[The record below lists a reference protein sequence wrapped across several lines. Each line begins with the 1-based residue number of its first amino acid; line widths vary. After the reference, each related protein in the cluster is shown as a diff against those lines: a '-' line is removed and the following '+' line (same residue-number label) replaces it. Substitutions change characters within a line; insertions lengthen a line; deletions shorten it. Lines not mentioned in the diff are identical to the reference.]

1 MSKIIPK
8 DLLDYAIEIEKKH
21 SIDASI
27 VRDILS
33 NLPHNK
39 AGYELAFI
47 VEKKLG
53 LSSRYF
59 SVAYSKDYSIKA
71 HIIKDNDHLYIK
83 LDDDIK
89 KLLEQNYICCK
100 INKEESNDYD
110 VVIALTKNTLLGFY
124 K

>member
-1 MSKIIPK
+1 MSSIPK
-8 DLLDYAIEIEKKH
+8 SLLDYAAEVKKKH
-21 SIDASI
+21 NIKSEVIK
-27 VRDILS
+27 DILS
-33 NLPHNK
+33 NLPYIK
-39 AGYELAFI
+39 VGYELAFI

-53 LSSRYF
+53 LRSRYF
-59 SVAYSKDYSIKA
+59 SEAYSKGYSIKA
-71 HIIKDNDHLYIK
+71 DMFKEHEHLYVK

-100 INKEESNDYD
+100 ISKDEVDEFE